1 MAGDRP
7 VISRNRVAPIY
18 KILFNQLLGQ
28 ILIMVKQVELSSPT
42 EIEGYREK
50 LHFSAEQTQL
60 QIAELAGET
69 NPLEFLYKLKFMP
82 SGHDPLDPDRRLN
95 LIEQLNQSFTYLAS
109 FNAAEILFNE
119 HPNVH
124 RLTLNLGTKSGWDVE
139 TNDSGGIVAEV
150 FAAVTPSNNNK
161 LNKDIARVS
170 TANAKHRYV
179 FFMCPGYETGLYSK
193 AGNGIIIWSLGHNQ

>member
-82 SGHDPLDPDRRLN
+82 DYVIKYHSHFLK
-95 LIEQLNQSFTYLAS
+95 F
-109 FNAAEILFNE
+109 
-119 HPNVH
+119 
-124 RLTLNLGTKSGWDVE
+124 
-139 TNDSGGIVAEV
+139 
-150 FAAVTPSNNNK
+150 
-161 LNKDIARVS
+161 LNK
-170 TANAKHRYV
+170 
-179 FFMCPGYETGLYSK
+179 
-193 AGNGIIIWSLGHNQ
+193 